1 MDWLLPCAFWTS
13 CCPHHLND
21 DGASSLY
28 VSSQSADDSVP
39 PLLSRL
45 SGCTWNFYLSYG
57 NLQEVETVSSESS
70 ANSNQE
76 KKRKGKNKKQ
86 TKKAHSSWHVLQNDM
101 LWHEVEKLENSI
113 PAYWRTRILLFWLH
127 LILESQFGSILYILL
142 ISFEVVFS
150 VFPP

>member
-39 PLLSRL
+39 PLLPRL

-76 KKRKGKNKKQ
+76 KKRKKQKTNKKSTQ
-86 TKKAHSSWHVLQNDM
+86 QLACTAEWYVVARSGKAGKLNPNLLTHKDTLVLASPDPWEPVWIDSLHPSHK
-101 LWHEVEKLENSI
+101 LWSRL
-113 PAYWRTRILLFWLH
+113 
-127 LILESQFGSILYILL
+127 
-142 ISFEVVFS
+142 
-150 VFPP
+150 